1 VEGRVLLH
9 AVDFVDFEAFL
20 VEEDVEDFVW
30 VVLVCGPVWSEFG
43 SLQLPYVAAT
53 CKTPLP
59 TPSLAVLS
67 ICATSSVGLPPDL
80 EAVEVMSASVSSS
93 SEVLLRRHDSKM
105 SSRGDAP

>member
-1 VEGRVLLH
+1 LLH
-9 AVDFVDFEAFL
+9 AVYLVDFEAFL
-20 VEEDVEDFVW
+20 VEEDVEDFVC
-30 VVLVCGPVWSEFG
+30 VVLVCGVVLCG
-43 SLQLPYVAAT
+43 GVNLQLPYVAAT

-67 ICATSSVGLPPDL
+67 ICATSSVGLPPDF